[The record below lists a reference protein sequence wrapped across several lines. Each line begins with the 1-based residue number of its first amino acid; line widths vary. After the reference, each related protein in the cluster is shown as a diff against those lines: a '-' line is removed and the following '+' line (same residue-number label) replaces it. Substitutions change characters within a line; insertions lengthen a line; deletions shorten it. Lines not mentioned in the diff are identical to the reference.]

1 MNSVMKVEML
11 FKPFFVVSVK
21 VSQSILFTIELA
33 NSAAF
38 LPISARLIVFNIP
51 LMLLTRPL
59 NIEVTVFAMP
69 FQFMPVIKLL
79 SVLPT
84 DLPTEAKSM
93 PSSRLFQDLKNLF
106 TVVTPTEAMPEIAEL
121 ILGP

>member
-1 MNSVMKVEML
+1 MNSSMKVEML

-21 VSQSILFTIELA
+21 VFQSMLFTIELA

-59 NIEVTVFAMP
+59 NIEVIVFAMP
-69 FQFMPVIKLL
+69 FQFTPVIKLL

-84 DLPTEAKSM
+84 VLPTEAKSM

>member
-1 MNSVMKVEML
+1 MNSLMKVEMP

-21 VSQSILFTIELA
+21 VFQSMLFTIELA

-51 LMLLTRPL
+51 LMILTRPL
-59 NIEVTVFAMP
+59 NIEVIVFAMP
-69 FQFMPVIKLL
+69 FQFTPVIKLL

-84 DLPTEAKSM
+84 DLPTEAKLM
-93 PSSRLFQDLKNLF
+93 PSSRLFQDSKNLF

-121 ILGP
+121 I